1 MPMPIKT
8 GLILTVQYAVDKS
21 GLPSKQ
27 LFTKW
32 VQATLQRPAEITIRL
47 VDQQEGEMLNRQF
60 RGKSSAT
67 NVLTFVYED
76 DVLLRGD
83 IALCAPVILDE
94 SVRQQKSLK
103 AHYAHLTVHG
113 LLHLQGYDHLGDAE
127 AAIMESLETDLLI
140 QLGFANPYAVV

>member
-1 MPMPIKT
+1 MPIEP
-8 GLILTVQYAVDKS
+8 GLILTLQYAANKS

-32 VQATLQRPAEITIRL
+32 AQAALQKPAEVTIRL
-47 VDQQEGEMLNRQF
+47 VDRQEGEMLNYQF
-60 RGKSSAT
+60 RGKPSAT

-76 DVLLRGD
+76 AVLLRGD
-83 IALCAPVILDE
+83 IALCAPVIHEE
-94 SVRQQKSLK
+94 SVQQQKSLE

-113 LLHLQGYDHLGDAE
+113 LLHLQGYDHSDDAE

-140 QLGFANPYAVV
+140 QLGFSNPYAVR